1 MAQPLSTLVY
11 HVQCGLL
18 YKLSTQSN
26 KNLRSFKSQAKD
38 FANTQVVGEPQLP
51 KPNHEKYVQKHS
63 TMPTGV
69 VKRIYHSREILEG
82 LVDPGIRR
90 DAPDAASRNQVE
102 DRKFEMEAENRN
114 SNQPMKKK
122 KWGKLP

>member
-1 MAQPLSTLVY
+1 
-11 HVQCGLL
+11 
-18 YKLSTQSN
+18 
-26 KNLRSFKSQAKD
+26 
-38 FANTQVVGEPQLP
+38 
-51 KPNHEKYVQKHS
+51 
-63 TMPTGV
+63 MPTGV

-82 LVDPGIRR
+82 LVDPEFRR
-90 DAPDAASRNQVE
+90 DAPDVASRNQIE